1 MFDMVEVIVTNDF
14 EGWYKGLTEKERDDV
29 ARTVDVLEMHGVNL
43 DHPYSSQIK
52 GADFALRE
60 LRVRQGNSPLRVF
73 YAFDPARQAVLLI
86 AGDKSNDK
94 RFYDRMIKASKRIWA
109 EYLQETGQ

>member
-1 MFDMVEVIVTNDF
+1 MVEVIVTGDF
-14 EGWYKGLTEKERDDV
+14 EGWYKSLTEKEGDDV
-29 ARTVDVLEMHGVNL
+29 ARMIDLLEMHGVNL

-52 GADFALRE
+52 GASIALRE

-73 YAFDPARQAVLLI
+73 YAFDPKRQAVVLI
-86 AGDKSNDK
+86 GGDKSDDK
-94 RFYDRMIKASKRIWA
+94 RFYERMIKVSERIWA